1 MNKKSQPSN
10 KQPKV
15 TFSKDLGMGKKSQE
29 LDKHEHILKLWTA
42 QVIENSIQS
51 PKKVNTRHFPL
62 FQVIQTGLGF
72 MIATQ
77 DSCVQ
82 LFLVQVHVPSW
93 EFPSGPLDPPESV
106 QKTEMRAKTP
116 YRSAQ
121 G

>member
-1 MNKKSQPSN
+1 
-10 KQPKV
+10 
-15 TFSKDLGMGKKSQE
+15 MGKKSQE

-72 MIATQ
+72 MIATR

-93 EFPSGPLDPPESV
+93 EFPFGPLDPQSLFRR
-106 QKTEMRAKTP
+106 QR
-116 YRSAQ
+116 
-121 G
+121 